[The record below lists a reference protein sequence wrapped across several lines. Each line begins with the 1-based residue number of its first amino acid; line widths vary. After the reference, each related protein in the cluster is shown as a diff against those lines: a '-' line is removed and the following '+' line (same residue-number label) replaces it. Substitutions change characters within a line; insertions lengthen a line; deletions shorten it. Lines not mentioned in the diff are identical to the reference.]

1 MSNNELNSLFQLS
14 PDEQDLT
21 QCLQQIIRAE
31 IETNSGVI
39 SFSRYMELSLYY
51 PGLGYYSNPLFKFG
65 EHGDF
70 VTAPLVSNLFGQL
83 LARQIIELFGFGVKP
98 QVLEFGAGN
107 GQLAVDIL
115 KALGDKLDVYYILE
129 LSADLASR
137 QAECIRD
144 EVPQFASKVVWLNN
158 LPAEFEGVMLAN
170 EVLDAQPCNLVHF
183 DAGQIDGVGVT
194 CDESGRF
201 SYVNYT
207 LDAESLAIA
216 NELNLSYVDYLTE
229 VNLASR
235 GFMRSLATSLKHG
248 AILLIDYGYGES
260 EYYHVDKTRGTL
272 RGFYRQHV
280 LNDVLKYP
288 GLIDITASVNWS
300 SIATIGIDSGLDL
313 IGYTTQAGFLFN
325 CGLAELMVQRKAELS
340 APQYLSLS
348 NQINKLISPSEMG
361 EAFKVCGFSKGLDPE
376 NWLGFSHY
384 DKSYAL

>member
-1 MSNNELNSLFQLS
+1 MSNNELDSLFQLGL
-14 PDEQDLT
+14 DEQELT
-21 QCLQQIIRAE
+21 QNLQQIIHSE
-31 IETNSGVI
+31 IKANSGVI
-39 SFSRYMELSLYY
+39 SFSRYMELALYY

-65 EHGDF
+65 EPGDF

-83 LARQIIELFGFGVKP
+83 LARQVDELFGFGIKP
-98 QVLEFGAGN
+98 QILEFGAGN
-107 GQLAVDIL
+107 GRLAVDIL
-115 KALGDKLDVYYILE
+115 AALGDKLDVYYILE

-137 QAECIRD
+137 QAELIHD
-144 EVPQFASKVVWLNN
+144 EVPQFASKVVWLTT
-158 LPAEFEGVMLAN
+158 LPTEFEGVMLAN

-194 CDESGRF
+194 CDDSGRF
-201 SYVNYT
+201 SYVNYA

-248 AILLIDYGYGES
+248 AIVLVDYGYGES
-260 EYYHVDKTRGTL
+260 EYYHADKTRGTL

-280 LNDVLKYP
+280 LNDVLQYP

-300 SIATIGIDSGLDL
+300 SIATTGVESGLDL

-340 APQYLSLS
+340 APQYLALS
-348 NQINKLISPSEMG
+348 NQINKLISPAEMG
-361 EAFKVCGFSKGLDPE
+361 EAFKVCGFSKGVDQE
-376 NWLGFSHY
+376 NWLGFSNY

>member
-1 MSNNELNSLFQLS
+1 MSNNELDSLFQLS
-14 PDEQDLT
+14 KGEQDLT
-21 QCLQQIIRAE
+21 KRLQQIIRAE
-31 IETNSGVI
+31 IEANSGVI

-83 LARQIIELFGFGVKP
+83 LARQISELVGFGVKS

-115 KALGDKLDVYYILE
+115 AALGDKLDVYYILE

-137 QAECIRD
+137 QAELIRD
-144 EVPQFASKVVWLNN
+144 EVPQFASKVVWLTN
-158 LPAEFEGVMLAN
+158 LPTEFEGVMLAN

-183 DAGQIDGVGVT
+183 DTSLINGVGVT
-194 CDESGRF
+194 YDESGCF

-216 NELNLSYVDYLTE
+216 GELNLPYADYLTE
-229 VNLASR
+229 VNVASR
-235 GFMRSLATSLKHG
+235 GFMRSLAASLKHG

-260 EYYHVDKTRGTL
+260 EYYHADKTRGTL

-280 LNDVLKYP
+280 LNDVLQYP
-288 GLIDITASVNWS
+288 GLIDITTSVNWS
-300 SIATIGIDSGLDL
+300 SIATIGIESGLDL
-313 IGYTTQAGFLFN
+313 IGYTTQAGFLLN
-325 CGLAELMVQRKAELS
+325 CGLAELMARCKVELS
-340 APQYLSLS
+340 VPEYLALS
-348 NQINKLISPSEMG
+348 NQINKLVSPSEMG
-361 EAFKVCGFSKGLDPE
+361 EAFKVCGFSKGVDQESWIGLS
-376 NWLGFSHY
+376 NY